1 MVKYLDIRLSRR
13 ILDALDADA
22 HVCLSIPA
30 LILLHVLLTC
40 VGMRTQVRAA
50 LDGRHIPRHLLG
62 DAPNPP
68 SLKIAYSQHTDL
80 NVKFQSH
87 RSRYAPAPALPSPGP
102 CPR

>member
-1 MVKYLDIRLSRR
+1 MLAPD
-13 ILDALDADA
+13 
-22 HVCLSIPA
+22 
-30 LILLHVLLTC
+30 
-40 VGMRTQVRAA
+40 QVRQA

-87 RSRYAPAPALPSPGP
+87 RSRCARPLSPKGRSQGLRVRLASKTSGWQALVLA
-102 CPR
+102 

>member
-1 MVKYLDIRLSRR
+1 MTRAVPK
-13 ILDALDADA
+13 
-22 HVCLSIPA
+22 
-30 LILLHVLLTC
+30 
-40 VGMRTQVRAA
+40 QVRQA

-87 RSRYAPAPALPSPGP
+87 RSRCARALRLSRRPGVP
-102 CPR
+102 GFQALHAALTAMHGKVVSCGN